1 MEVIFDTSIWIEY
14 FKGNPEYFETCQQ
27 LLDSGSVYT
36 LEVIFAEL
44 MQGAKGKREL
54 EIIELFYKN
63 LPKLD
68 APDQIFEA
76 GMFSQKNQ
84 LLTKGI
90 GLIDTMIIFAAIQNR
105 KKIWTLDKKIKAFFA
120 YQTFWNLAFRTLA
133 KTQSVLS
140 NVKISSQKDLA
151 PNS

>member
-1 MEVIFDTSIWIEY
+1 MSEVIFDTSIWIEY

-36 LEVIFAEL
+36 LELIFAEL

-54 EIIELFYKN
+54 DLIRIFYQN

-76 GMFSQKNQ
+76 GIFSQKNQ
-84 LLTKGI
+84 LFSKGI
-90 GLIDTMIIFAAIQNR
+90 GLIDSIIFFTAIQNR
-105 KKIWTLDKKIKAFFA
+105 KKIWTLDKKIRAFLA
-120 YQTFWNLAFRTLA
+120 YQTF
-133 KTQSVLS
+133 
-140 NVKISSQKDLA
+140 
-151 PNS
+151 

>member
-1 MEVIFDTSIWIEY
+1 MSEVIFDTSIWIEY

-36 LEVIFAEL
+36 LEIIFAEL

-54 EIIELFYKN
+54 EMIRLYYKN

-76 GMFSQKNQ
+76 GVFSQKNQ
-84 LLTKGI
+84 LLSKGI
-90 GLIDTMIIFAAIQNR
+90 GLIDSMIIFTAQQNR
-105 KKIWTLDKKIKAFFA
+105 KKIWTLDKKVLA
-120 YQTFWNLAFRTLA
+120 YLGYQNF
-133 KTQSVLS
+133 
-140 NVKISSQKDLA
+140 
-151 PNS
+151 

>member
-1 MEVIFDTSIWIEY
+1 MNEVIFDTSIWIEY

-27 LLDSGSVYT
+27 LLESGSVYT

-54 EIIELFYKN
+54 DLITLFSQN

-76 GMFSQKNQ
+76 GVFSQKNQ
-84 LLTKGI
+84 LITQGI
-90 GLIDTMIIFAAIQNR
+90 GLIDSMIIFAAIQNR
-105 KKIWTLDKKIKAFFA
+105 KKIWTLDKKVRAFLA
-120 YQTFWNLAFRTLA
+120 YPPL
-133 KTQSVLS
+133 
-140 NVKISSQKDLA
+140 
-151 PNS
+151 